1 MSQPLAS
8 RRADIQGL
16 RTLAVLLVVL
26 FHTGLPVPG
35 GFVGVDVFFVIS
47 GFVITAMLL
56 RERATSSR
64 IDLRNFYVR
73 RFTRLTPAL
82 AVVVAFT
89 MLVSIFVL
97 TPFGQTQIAAKT
109 ALGALFF
116 NANTVIALTTGGYFD
131 APAETNPLLNMW
143 SLSVEEQFYLI
154 FPLALVVS
162 WWAGRRGGVWR
173 ATPIVAIVALA
184 VISLLLACLGSA
196 FPDQP
201 GAWWIGFYSPVVR
214 SWEFALGALLAFL
227 LHNPRSLPRWIGQ
240 LAGMLGLTLVIVAAL
255 AFTGATPFPSL
266 WTIIPVLGSLLL
278 VWAGS
283 QPSSWVS
290 SLFSTRPFVRV
301 GDWSYSIYLWH
312 WPFIVFAMILWPGSV
327 VAPVLAA
334 VISFAPALLSHY
346 LVEQRLR
353 ARQLPTPR
361 RIAGFVLA
369 VLVIP
374 VTVSL
379 VALVGAN
386 ASWGL
391 NWKASSTQS
400 DHVAFAHCVD
410 KPIDPQACT
419 WNATAP
425 GGNVLLAGDSQAYA
439 IADGVISAASALNMS
454 TTVSSQSGCPVGTLD
469 STGKHVLDCPSWQR
483 DIIAFALK
491 TRPTLTVIAN
501 REVGYA
507 NPSSGWRTMVNSRG
521 GRATQ
526 AQALALYSKSL
537 AGAVSALSDAG
548 LKVLIVQSIPE
559 APAAQVSLVE
569 SQQTL
574 WARMLPRAVNSFAS
588 PAGSA
593 LRARLARSDAQ
604 LVGPNVRLFD
614 PVAALCKEGVC
625 PVESN
630 GTAVY
635 LDSKHLTKAGAELL
649 KPALESAM
657 RDEKISGR

>member
-1 MSQPLAS
+1 MTLALVS

-16 RTLAVLLVVL
+16 RTLAVVLVVA
-26 FHTGLPVPG
+26 FHAGLPLRG

-56 RERATSSR
+56 RERAKNSR

-116 NANTVIALTTGGYFD
+116 NANTAIALSTGGYFD

-154 FPLALVVS
+154 FPLALVVT
-162 WWAGRRGGVWR
+162 WWLARRGGVWR
-173 ATPIVAIVALA
+173 ASPVVAIAVLA
-184 VISLLLACLGSA
+184 ASSLVLACLGSA

-201 GAWWIGFYSPVVR
+201 GAWWIGFYSPLAR
-214 SWEFALGALLAFL
+214 SWEFAAGALLAFHL
-227 LHNPRSLPRWIGQ
+227 NNPRSLSRWIGQ
-240 LAGMLGLTLVIVAAL
+240 LAGTLGLALVIYSAVT
-255 AFTGATPFPSL
+255 FSESTPFPSL
-266 WTIIPVLGSLLL
+266 WTIIPVLGSMLM

-290 SLFSTRPFVRV
+290 RLFSTGPFARV

-327 VAPVLAA
+327 LAPALAA
-334 VISFAPALLSHY
+334 VVSFVPALLSYY

-353 ARQLPTPR
+353 GKKLPTAGR
-361 RIAGFVLA
+361 VTGFVAA

-374 VTVSL
+374 VVVSL
-379 VALVGAN
+379 IALIGAN

-391 NWKASSTQS
+391 NWKASSTQA
-400 DHVAFAHCVD
+400 DHVAFANCVD
-410 KPIDPQACT
+410 KPIDERACT
-419 WNATAP
+419 WNASAT
-425 GGNVLLAGDSQAYA
+425 GGSVLLAGDSQAYA
-439 IADGVISAASALNMS
+439 IADGVIAAASALEMS
-454 TTVSSQSGCPVGTLD
+454 TTVTSQSGCPFGTLD
-469 STGKHVLDCPSWQR
+469 STGKHILDCPTWQR
-483 DIIAFALK
+483 DVIAYALK

-501 REVGYA
+501 REVGYVD
-507 NPSSGWRTMVNSRG
+507 PDSGWRKIVNSRG
-521 GRATQ
+521 GRATP
-526 AQALALYSKSL
+526 AQALGLYAKSL
-537 AGAVSALSDAG
+537 AGAVEQLTSAG
-548 LKVLIVQSIPE
+548 LKVLVVQSIPE
-559 APAAQVSLVE
+559 PPAADVSLVE

-574 WARMLPRAVNSFAS
+574 L
-588 PAGSA
+588 
-593 LRARLARSDAQ
+593 ARLFPRTVHSFVSPGGSVLRSKLAQSDAV

-614 PVAALCKEGVC
+614 PLAVLCHAGKC
-625 PVESN
+625 PVEAS

-649 KPALESAM
+649 APALEATM
-657 RDEKISGR
+657 REELGR